1 MKTEIL
7 LTINDSPWELALGRT
22 IAESATLKIGRRCVD
37 ITEVLTMLEVNE
49 YKICVISS
57 DVQHLDNEV
66 LAVIQSKDCL
76 AVGVFCDGDLD
87 KANQLAQ
94 LGFEKI
100 LAFSH
105 NEPDN
110 FINNL
115 LACVSQKFGFSETNT
130 AGTSNTPG
138 LIAVWGTAGSPGRTS
153 IAIDIASTLDMPER
167 PCLLIDGDV
176 QAPAIAASL
185 GIAEEISGIS
195 AAIHQAQIGK
205 LNHETLFDCLR
216 RDKNNLAVL
225 TGILNPDRWIEVRI
239 NGLTRVLNFSAQ
251 YFANQVIDL
260 SASLPDTKDANY
272 REFESNLKFGH
283 TASVLQM
290 AEKVI
295 FVINGNPL
303 GVIRAAEM
311 LQNQNIFSPEKLLI
325 VVNKVNNYSF
335 GKSGTKLIENVLHR
349 FIPANKIWFHP
360 ESLDIYAK
368 AWLKGRSGYSLLK
381 DKSGLESIFTNFAS
395 RRIDFRIPTGESA
408 VRSVA

>member
-7 LTINDSPWELALGRT
+7 LAINDSQWELALGRT
-22 IAESATLKIGRRCVD
+22 IAESSTLKIGRRCVD

-49 YKICVISS
+49 FKICVISS
-57 DVQHLDNEV
+57 DVQHLDYEV
-66 LAVIQSKDCL
+66 LADIQAKDCL
-76 AVGVFCDGDLD
+76 AVGVFSDGDLV

-100 LAFSH
+100 IAFSQ
-105 NEPDN
+105 NDPDS
-110 FINNL
+110 FLNNL
-115 LACVSQKFGFSETNT
+115 LVCVSEKFGL
-130 AGTSNTPG
+130 SNGEATKTGDTPG

-153 IAIDIASTLDMPER
+153 LAIDIAATLDQPAR
-167 PCLLIDGDV
+167 PCLLIDADV

-185 GIAEEISGIS
+185 GISEEISGIS

-205 LNHETLFDCLR
+205 LNHESLLDCIR

-239 NGLTRVLNFSAQ
+239 NGLTKVLNFSSQ
-251 YFANQVIDL
+251 YFAHQIVDL
-260 SASLPDTKDANY
+260 SANLPDTKDASY

-283 TASVLQM
+283 TSGVLQI

-303 GVIRAAEM
+303 GVIRAAEI
-311 LQNQNIFSPEKLLI
+311 LQNQITFSPEKLLI

-349 FIPANKIWFHP
+349 FIAANKIWFHP
-360 ESLDIYAK
+360 ESLEAYAK
-368 AWLKGRSGYSLLK
+368 AWLKGTSGYTFMK
-381 DKSGLESIFTNFAS
+381 DKSGLESIFTQFAA
-395 RRIDFRIPTGESA
+395 RRIDFQIPNLE
-408 VRSVA
+408 RSVKSVA